1 MLTEINGIPYFWRE
15 AGAGPLLLLLHG
27 GWAHSG
33 WYQWMTPRLAQH
45 YRVIAPDLRGHGH
58 TGHAESYA
66 WDAYA
71 EDLEALLDVVAP
83 GEPYY
88 LAGQCSGGYLGM
100 VLSVRGK
107 RPPAAIAGIEVIPPL
122 TLEEE
127 EAQFA
132 AARKPPH
139 PFPTLER
146 ALRTYIRALKLPPA
160 RAEVLAREV
169 LQQDA
174 DGRWTVGG
182 DPLTMVIEPFRT
194 YELAAQVTC
203 PTLMIRGKESQSLDR
218 ISFLLIAR
226 ELQRGDF
233 AEIPGAGHQLIV
245 EDPDATCAVLERF
258 FEKVADGQLAPGPA

>member
-1 MLTEINGIPYFWRE
+1 MRAEINGIPYFWRE

-33 WYQWMTPRLAQH
+33 WYQWMTPRLARR

-58 TGHAESYA
+58 TGHAASYA
-66 WDAYA
+66 WDAYP
-71 EDLEALLDVVAP
+71 EDLEALLDLVAP

-100 VLSVRGK
+100 VLSVRAR

-122 TLEEE
+122 TPEEE

-146 ALRTYIRALKLPPA
+146 AL
-160 RAEVLAREV
+160 
-169 LQQDA
+169 
-174 DGRWTVGG
+174 
-182 DPLTMVIEPFRT
+182 
-194 YELAAQVTC
+194 
-203 PTLMIRGKESQSLDR
+203 
-218 ISFLLIAR
+218 
-226 ELQRGDF
+226 
-233 AEIPGAGHQLIV
+233 
-245 EDPDATCAVLERF
+245 
-258 FEKVADGQLAPGPA
+258 